1 MCSPQAV
8 PDEWQDHVSQWLVSS
23 GCLYMMAWG
32 VDCSSWDD
40 SVDWA
45 NLSAAGPDEIPD
57 DKFVTT
63 TWHEDEAL
71 SETLWFAANTAF
83 HPTVPLNNLIIIGIG
98 PDEREAQMLA
108 EYSAAQALLD

>member
-1 MCSPQAV
+1 
-8 PDEWQDHVSQWLVSS
+8 
-23 GCLYMMAWG
+23 MMAWG

-63 TWHEDEAL
+63 TWHEDEPL
-71 SETLWFAANTAF
+71 SETFWFAANTAF
-83 HPTVPLNNLIIIGIG
+83 HPTVLLNNLIIIDIG